1 MPHPLSGQSV
11 EEATAVEG
19 MASRRTVRVVEIA
32 ELLGVTQA
40 RAHQIAPFKARGDL
54 GATGRWSE
62 RVSEASRILH
72 DTGARAYQ
80 RLVARRAA
88 DQIPRPPRGRVEGLA
103 EHSVMARVFS
113 NVCSLATRVPMKA
126 A

>member
-40 RAHQIAPFKARGDL
+40 RAHQIAPFKA
-54 GATGRWSE
+54 GATSGPRAAGPS
-62 RVSEASRILH
+62 AS
-72 DTGARAYQ
+72 
-80 RLVARRAA
+80 VRRAA
-88 DQIPRPPRGRVEGLA
+88 SSTTPERERISGWSPGELPTRSLDRLEVESKVWL
-103 EHSVMARVFS
+103 
-113 NVCSLATRVPMKA
+113 NTL
-126 A
+126 